1 MNNETNQATQAIK
14 EYGVASVPNILG
26 LLLDRA
32 EANLSPTEIK
42 WLSVGIDEMVGLELG
57 NLQTTVAGIAGLV
70 GCDENAGNFRDKESV
85 SNLMWSIA
93 HQLDVIRG
101 FSILADNARAYE
113 HFNSEQATSE

>member
-1 MNNETNQATQAIK
+1 MNNENNQAVK
-14 EYGVASVPNILG
+14 EYGVASVPSILG

-42 WLSVGIDEMVGLELG
+42 WLSLGIDEMVGLELG
-57 NLQTTVAGIAGLV
+57 NLQTTVAGIAGLI
-70 GCDENAGNFRDKESV
+70 GCDENAGNFRDNESV

-101 FSILADNARAYE
+101 FSTLANDARAYE
-113 HFNSEQATSE
+113 HFKPAQTVSE